1 MKLLLCLIALSSPA
15 LADTQNISGWT
26 VHVNDN
32 VDAAALKTALPL
44 LKAQLEEIKRV
55 VPAAAVIELQKVP
68 LWISPEYPGTPP
80 RAEYHPGAD
89 WLREHGRDPAMAKA
103 VEFTNLRNFE
113 AETRRMPNFVL
124 HELAHAYHDRVL
136 GFDHAEVAGTFA
148 KAKAAGKYDH
158 VHRRDSEGRVKLA
171 TAYAMTNAKEYFAE
185 CTEAYFSKNDFF
197 PFTRVELE
205 AHDPEVCTLL
215 ARLWGRV
222 NPAGGSGSVR

>member
-103 VEFTNLRNFE
+103 VELLMQLQLPVKPASTHAVRAQPGCGRLVPRRKNTTVSAHPTAMMAYGLTRLPIAPTAIRPSAIA
-113 AETRRMPNFVL
+113 AEKSKSPVPAM
-124 HELAHAYHDRVL
+124 
-136 GFDHAEVAGTFA
+136 AGENPS
-148 KAKAAGKYDH
+148 
-158 VHRRDSEGRVKLA
+158 DSSA
-171 TAYAMTNAKEYFAE
+171 
-185 CTEAYFSKNDFF
+185 
-197 PFTRVELE
+197 
-205 AHDPEVCTLL
+205 
-215 ARLWGRV
+215 
-222 NPAGGSGSVR
+222 